1 VETRALIKLTIATL
15 ISLAVL
21 IGLGVW
27 QLQRLEWKEGVI
39 ARIEARTE
47 RKPVPLSRA
56 LELSNEFGDLS
67 YLPVRAEGRFHHAR
81 EQYYYAISLDG
92 DPGWHVITPL
102 ETVNGHVVLV
112 DRGFVPDRLRDPETR
127 PEGQVEE
134 VVTVTG
140 LIRTPEE
147 PGVFIPKNDPKT
159 NQWFSRDLAAMAGGV
174 VLHRSRRHRG
184 LRRLAEGR
192 ADPTRAPQ
200 QPPSICG
207 HLVRAGPLSRGGL
220 CRLRVEGVSRK
231 GVLKRCMVMLRG
243 RSPTARVSRKA
254 PFSW

>member
-147 PGVFIPKNDPKT
+147 PGVLIPENDPKT
-159 NQWFSRDLAAMAGGV
+159 NQWFSRDLAAMARSMFPGDTVQVASFFIEADDTEVSGGWPKGGQTRLELPNSHLQYAV
-174 VLHRSRRHRG
+174 TWFG
-184 LRRLAEGR
+184 LAL
-192 ADPTRAPQ
+192 
-200 QPPSICG
+200 C
-207 HLVRAGPLSRGGL
+207 LV
-220 CRLRVEGVSRK
+220 GVYAVYVWNAYREKES
-231 GVLKRCMVMLRG
+231 
-243 RSPTARVSRKA
+243 
-254 PFSW
+254 